1 MQGLS
6 RSHMA
11 RAELDTELQ
20 WVTAAQV
27 HRTEQ
32 QSSKHLLTVSD
43 LKYHGALFKKAKQR
57 EAHLRQHSLSSPGAA
72 LPIQ

>member
-27 HRTEQ
+27 HRE
-32 QSSKHLLTVSD
+32 HLLTVSD